1 VTRLRAKV
9 GDLYVFSTG
18 PSYGPE
24 GAIVLSPG
32 FFNPGTDHLGRRA
45 LTRNMVELRVTRQ
58 RECRV
63 SLAAKV
69 GLMRELE

>member
-1 VTRLRAKV
+1 MIQPRV
-9 GDLYVFSTG
+9 ST
-18 PSYGPE
+18 
-24 GAIVLSPG
+24 L
-32 FFNPGTDHLGRRA
+32 GTDQPVRRA